1 MRRGNRQETDSDRLM
16 DGLRYRQDPGAAW
29 LVLLRGT
36 RAVLLPADSSQ
47 ERVDTVWASLQG
59 SAPLEEVFDAVTGGL
74 AGSLSR
80 LPSFG
85 LVSVDDQV
93 NVLLRGPLELE
104 IDGVPAG
111 SGRNLRTWSE
121 QVLPPSGRLI
131 LRAAA
136 PQDEPNHPSVPLLQ
150 LREGMAAVR
159 EIEMDL
165 NAVPGTASVPS
176 GTAARP
182 VPEPADIP
190 PAPVQPPPAPAA
202 PPAAAEPPAP
212 VEPAAP
218 AESPTPAESP
228 VQADP
233 PAEAGPALLPGTP
246 ATPAPADVEEGTEP
260 APGPDLSAAV
270 PWLNL
275 TPPPLS
281 PDTAAAAGEPEAGGV
296 PDSGEPTE
304 TLPPVDHDGHTVMGF
319 RAQPGTALLGTPTP
333 GPSVPAA
340 QDSSA
345 QDSSV
350 QDRAGE
356 ADDDG
361 ETIRSAPAVPPAGT
375 PSAGAA
381 SGPETGPTVLARTCP
396 QGHINPPTSSA
407 CRFCGAE
414 LSGGPQPA
422 ARPSLG
428 VMRLSTGAVYEL
440 DRNIVIGR
448 QPSAS
453 RVAGAALPRMV
464 QVPSD
469 SGDISRSH
477 AEVRLEG
484 WHVMLRDLFSTNGT
498 VLIREGSLPRRL
510 AQGEAAILLD
520 GDIAELGDGITLR
533 FEGLA

>member
-1 MRRGNRQETDSDRLM
+1 M
-16 DGLRYRQDPGAAW
+16 DGLHYRQAHRADW
-29 LVLLRGT
+29 LVLVRGT
-36 RAVLLPADSSQ
+36 RLVLLPAESSQ

-59 SAPLEEVFDAVTGGL
+59 STQLEDVFDAVTGGL

-85 LVSVDDQV
+85 VVSVDGEV
-93 NVLLRGPLELE
+93 NVLVRGPLELE
-104 IDGVPAG
+104 VDGVPVASG
-111 SGRNLRTWSE
+111 SNLRTWSE
-121 QVLPPSGRLI
+121 LVLPRSGRLV
-131 LRAAA
+131 LRSAG
-136 PQDEPNHPSVPLLQ
+136 QPNQPVHPPAPLLLL
-150 LREGMAAVR
+150 LREGMAAVQGI
-159 EIEMDL
+159 EIDL
-165 NAVPGTASVPS
+165 NAVADAVPD
-176 GTAARP
+176 AVP
-182 VPEPADIP
+182 V
-190 PAPVQPPPAPAA
+190 PPPAPAA
-202 PPAAAEPPAP
+202 PGPEPVDTPPVPVQALPAP
-212 VEPAAP
+212 GTPHPADPSLPSHSSLPSQPSLPPVPAAP
-218 AESPTPAESP
+218 AGLPEPPVSP
-228 VQADP
+228 VP
-233 PAEAGPALLPGTP
+233 PASADGAG
-246 ATPAPADVEEGTEP
+246 GTES

-281 PDTAAAAGEPEAGGV
+281 PDSASLAQE
-296 PDSGEPTE
+296 PDSGSVPECGEPTE
-304 TLPPVDHDGHTVMGF
+304 TLPPVDHDGNTVMGF
-319 RAQPGTALLGTPTP
+319 RPQPGTAVPGTPQPGTP
-333 GPSVPAA
+333 LPGTPVPGAPDTA
-340 QDSSA
+340 VA
-345 QDSSV
+345 
-350 QDRAGE
+350 E
-356 ADDDG
+356 EYDDEG
-361 ETIRSAPAVPPAGT
+361 ETIRSAPAGRPGGT
-375 PSAGAA
+375 PSTGSVPATD
-381 SGPETGPTVLARTCP
+381 TGPTVLARTCP
-396 QGHINPPTSSA
+396 QGHINPPTAAA

-414 LSGGPQPA
+414 LTGEPQPV

-498 VLIREGSLPRRL
+498 VLVREGSLPRRL

-520 GDIAELGDGITLR
+520 GDTAELGDGVTLR